1 MYLPGI
7 LAATAL
13 LMLCT
18 VVPFLPG
25 GYDGLA
31 VPLSAMAQMV
41 GTAGLAIVPFCCAV
55 AGRRACAVAGLL
67 AIRLCRPDPRHHR
80 SRLGPHL
87 DRRRDPE
94 RCRAGIRDAGVGR
107 ARGSEDPDC
116 PHRAKRALAR
126 KDARPPDLSGLRA
139 DCGGTAAAGRRRSSS
154 AVTMK
159 CTTCRLPKSDRRLR
173 L

>member
-41 GTAGLAIVPFCCAV
+41 GTAGLAIVPFA
-55 AGRRACAVAGLL
+55 ALWL
-67 AIRLCRPDPRHHR
+67 AA
-80 SRLGPHL
+80 
-87 DRRRDPE
+87 E
-94 RCRAGIRDAGVGR
+94 RGCGW
-107 ARGSEDPDC
+107 
-116 PHRAKRALAR
+116 
-126 KDARPPDLSGLRA
+126 PPGD
-139 DCGGTAAAGRRRSSS
+139 SS
-154 AVTMK
+154 
-159 CTTCRLPKSDRRLR
+159 LPS
-173 L
+173 